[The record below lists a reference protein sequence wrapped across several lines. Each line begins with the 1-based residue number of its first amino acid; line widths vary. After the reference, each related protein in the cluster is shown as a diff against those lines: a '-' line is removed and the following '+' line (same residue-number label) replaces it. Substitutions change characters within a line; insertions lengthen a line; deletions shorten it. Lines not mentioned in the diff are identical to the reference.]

1 VSIGAFQF
9 TQQNSISTDMIALAD
24 SCHPQRHKH
33 AALRYSINKIQYY
46 LLDRKKKD
54 KKSKIIQD
62 NLFKKYYPPES
73 LL

>member
-1 VSIGAFQF
+1 VSIVAIQI
-9 TQQNSISTDMIALAD
+9 TQKTISTDMIGLAD

-33 AALRYSINKIQYY
+33 AALRYSINTIKCY

-62 NLFKKYYPPES
+62 TLIKNYYPPGS
-73 LL
+73 LI